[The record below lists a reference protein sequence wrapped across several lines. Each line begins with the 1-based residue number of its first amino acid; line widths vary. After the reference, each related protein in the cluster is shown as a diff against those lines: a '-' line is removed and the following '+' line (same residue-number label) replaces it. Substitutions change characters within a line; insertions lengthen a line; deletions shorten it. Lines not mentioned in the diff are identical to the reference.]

1 MLGVAFWVGP
11 TIDPSQGVLANNGIF
26 GGEAVWSGVALEAAS
41 FVPQYPTRVRESKD
55 FEVESSTSVCSEAEA
70 GDGRE
75 KAEKQ
80 KREPLS

>member
-1 MLGVAFWVGP
+1 MGP

-55 FEVESSTSVCSEAEA
+55 VEVESPSSTSVCSEAEAEAEA